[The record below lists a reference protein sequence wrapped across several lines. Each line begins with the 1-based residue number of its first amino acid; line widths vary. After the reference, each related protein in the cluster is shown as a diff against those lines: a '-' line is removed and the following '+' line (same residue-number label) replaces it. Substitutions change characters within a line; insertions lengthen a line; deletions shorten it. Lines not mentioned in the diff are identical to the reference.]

1 MYTKASV
8 LPIPSNLIENQMK
21 RRKNSRNYIVNLRF
35 FVLRRCLSNRV
46 VTERQ
51 NLIGENDYII
61 FTTHQYHNV
70 HAWCD
75 AHPHNL
81 WWYQNTAYF
90 TVILC
95 LIIIC
100 HYIKEVKT
108 TFTLYSIEFY
118 KHTWVKTL
126 KKPKKLVPAGFCF
139 SRDCS
144 GLFNTCAL
152 MSLNKTLE

>member
-1 MYTKASV
+1 MYTTSTSCNLATSKSLHFGWLLTDCLIVSNIIVSNKVFSHCAVPLSDNEYIHGQSTPYWIFIYMYTKASV

-46 VTERQ
+46 LTERQ

-70 HAWCD
+70 HASCN

-81 WWYQNTAYF
+81 W
-90 TVILC
+90 
-95 LIIIC
+95 
-100 HYIKEVKT
+100 
-108 TFTLYSIEFY
+108 
-118 KHTWVKTL
+118 
-126 KKPKKLVPAGFCF
+126 
-139 SRDCS
+139 
-144 GLFNTCAL
+144 
-152 MSLNKTLE
+152 